1 MPNLYTTSALSSRKW
16 SNDPKF
22 IDMSIS
28 SLKELIKDTS
38 NVSQILTV
46 SFTKEI
52 QPLYA
57 PNFADA
63 DDEDETDFY
72 LIGNASNVIP
82 SESLVKTLAS
92 SCGYFISLAF
102 MNEVGELSE
111 GHAPL
116 PTRLLKDSDY
126 ANEDVILLLVPSVCP
141 IPYSIT
147 VPTGSIKDRFVTKA
161 LEKMTEQKIWLDMVQ
176 SSQRNK
182 TLIDSIM
189 ANLSSADLAK
199 HLPGFNENDLN
210 PNGPFTILAPVCL
223 STVEE
228 GTHLHEMLH
237 KVSTSF
243 KSVASSGTPNS
254 RDSDRSRNSP
264 VVDATN
270 VNQAAQIQAGASVF
284 SPETFLE
291 FAKIMAHP
299 EHEVKK
305 KEDELALS
313 IIKNLHISAKID
325 WTSGKIDSEFSQPS
339 LSPNFMECFKYKST
353 VRVQML
359 KNYLETG
366 MDAPDE
372 DDVDAAITTIDQD
385 RCLKHYNQSALL
397 QCVKGNIEKESIE
410 CLHSEG
416 STFDILVLA
425 SQRESGSKISLLRK
439 SEVARKMEEEMD
451 VPDSQRSKVQT
462 ATVRIGSVSN
472 MNDIRTLG
480 ANLVGHHNLVA
491 VMKSATHRDHV
502 VVPTAIYY
510 KLYVLISS
518 SKHKEWEVKFH
529 HKQPQYYVIVFK
541 TFERIFRL
549 MSCFAQNNKNVS
561 YNKADDMTRLSRDVR
576 VQQAV
581 TVAHKFITEVK
592 EKIAMEDYFTVIPDI
607 TPDEVN
613 PEKIKEKKRVSES
626 AALAT
631 KASANSKT
639 QSDDSAAGGAG
650 SEKQG
655 KATPAKR
662 KASQLVSA
670 STPNADPKTKGFFV
684 PGKECTRETMFKCL
698 EGKNLGKSPCFDHH
712 AIGHEC
718 SFGKNCRFLHGSAI
732 RMKSEMLTTIFDSM
746 LEHKKAHFNKALKT
760 GKFGELIVEKYQ
772 SLWEPSDSGA
782 PPSGA

>member
-1 MPNLYTTSALSSRKW
+1 MSNLYTNSTLSSRKW
-16 SNDPKF
+16 SKDPNF
-22 IDMSIS
+22 IDMSIG

-38 NVSQILTV
+38 NVSQVLTV

-57 PNFADA
+57 PTFADA
-63 DDEDETDFY
+63 DEEDETDFY

-82 SESLVKTLAS
+82 SESPVKTLAS
-92 SCGYFISLAF
+92 SCGYFVSLAF
-102 MNEVGELSE
+102 KNEVGELSE

-116 PTRLLKDSDY
+116 PNHLLRDSDY
-126 ANEDVILLLVPSVCP
+126 ANEEVILLLIPSVCP

-147 VPTGSIKDRFVTKA
+147 VPTGSIKDRFVAKS

-189 ANLSSADLAK
+189 NGLSSAELAK
-199 HLPGFNENDLN
+199 HLPGFNEADLN

-228 GTHLHEMLH
+228 NTHLHEMLL
-237 KVSTSF
+237 K
-243 KSVASSGTPNS
+243 VASSFKVASPSGSPNT
-254 RDSDRSRNSP
+254 RDSGRSSDSP
-264 VVDATN
+264 DINAMN
-270 VNQAAQIQAGASVF
+270 GNQAAQTQPGASTF

-299 EHEVKK
+299 DHDVKK
-305 KEDELALS
+305 KEDELAMS

-325 WTSGKIDSEFSQPS
+325 WTTGKIDSELSQPT
-339 LSPNFMECFKYKST
+339 LSPNFLECFKYKST

-359 KNYLETG
+359 KNYLESG
-366 MDAPDE
+366 MDAPD
-372 DDVDAAITTIDQD
+372 DDDIYAAVTTIDQD

-397 QCVKGNIEKESIE
+397 QYVKGNIEKESIE

-425 SQRESGSKISLLRK
+425 SQRDSGSKISLLRK
-439 SEVARKMEEEMD
+439 SEVARKMEEELD

-472 MNDIRTLG
+472 LDDIRTLG
-480 ANLVGHHNLVA
+480 ANLVGHHNLIA
-491 VMKSATHRDHV
+491 VMESSTHRGHV

-518 SKHKEWEVKFH
+518 SKHKEWEVKFQ

-576 VQQAV
+576 IQQAV

-607 TPDEVN
+607 TPDDAN
-613 PEKIKEKKRVSES
+613 PEKIKEKKRASDS
-626 AALAT
+626 AALAA

-639 QSDDSAAGGAG
+639 QADDSAAGGAG
-650 SEKQG
+650 SEKPG

-662 KASQLVSA
+662 KANQLVSA
-670 STPNADPKTKGFFV
+670 STPNVDPKTKGFFV
-684 PGKECTRETMFKCL
+684 PSKDCTRDTMFKCL
-698 EGKNLGKSPCFDHH
+698 EGKNLGKNPCFDHH

-718 SFGKNCRFLHGSAI
+718 SFGRGCKFLHGSAI
-732 RMKSEMLTTIFDSM
+732 RMKSEMLTAIFDNM
-746 LEHKKAHFNKALKT
+746 LEHKKAHFNKALKN
-760 GKFGELIVEKYQ
+760 GKFGELVVEKYQ
-772 SLWEPSDSGA
+772 SLWEPSSNDA